1 MGRKSILL
9 IIPWLPYP
17 LKSGGHQA
25 LFNGIKVIK
34 DNFDIYV
41 AFEVFDDEKYME
53 EEKNFLE
60 IIPNVHLLPFFK
72 KRSISLPKY
81 PLWYRSISN
90 LKTKILD
97 WILKGNEVSEI
108 KSCNEILMCSD
119 WVGCVSPLSKSWI
132 EHVSRICKKHQFDI
146 IQVEMP
152 WLISQILT
160 LPNGPTKI
168 FVHHELGFVKRELE
182 KAQFPESEYVK
193 ACKLYADFVEIG
205 LLNMYD
211 AVITLSSVDKQKLIE
226 HGVKIPVFD
235 SFAIVDNSKGL
246 VSEEVDGTHL
256 SFVGGGGHSP
266 NVAGISWFLDNCWTL
281 LKAKNNNYRLSII
294 GEWDD
299 EMVAKYMSKY
309 PGVEFLGF
317 VDKLAEHL
325 KGTVMIVPITIGSG
339 IRMKVL
345 EACSLGVPFISTS
358 IGVEGIPVVD
368 GENCFI
374 ADTIDQFV
382 DKLFR
387 LNDSCIQKK
396 FVKNAHAMVKR
407 LYSEVALHEN
417 RMGIYENLLRNDRS
431 SGFCFSSP
439 SANGNPVHGGQ

>member
-1 MGRKSILL
+1 M
-9 IIPWLPYP
+9 
-17 LKSGGHQA
+17 
-25 LFNGIKVIK
+25 
-34 DNFDIYV
+34 
-41 AFEVFDDEKYME
+41 
-53 EEKNFLE
+53 
-60 IIPNVHLLPFFK
+60 
-72 KRSISLPKY
+72 
-81 PLWYRSISN
+81 
-90 LKTKILD
+90 
-97 WILKGNEVSEI
+97 
-108 KSCNEILMCSD
+108 
-119 WVGCVSPLSKSWI
+119 
-132 EHVSRICKKHQFDI
+132 
-146 IQVEMP
+146 
-152 WLISQILT
+152 
-160 LPNGPTKI
+160 
-168 FVHHELGFVKRELE
+168 
-182 KAQFPESEYVK
+182 
-193 ACKLYADFVEIG
+193 
-205 LLNMYD
+205 
-211 AVITLSSVDKQKLIE
+211 
-226 HGVKIPVFD
+226 
-235 SFAIVDNSKGL
+235 
-246 VSEEVDGTHL
+246 
-256 SFVGGGGHSP
+256 GGGGHSP